1 MRVLLAVL
9 AAVAGQLTAP
19 PLRAQEDCPTIEF
32 ARGEDVTTVG
42 GTVKPDD
49 AACYR
54 LDAGAGESFT
64 LNVIQGDNIVFS
76 IAGVADARDRL
87 TFTAEA
93 RSYKI
98 VVGQLMRSVRAED
111 FEVAIVRSVVA
122 AGNQPRSEPVAIPE
136 SVPPDA
142 RQKIATDVTEMLK
155 RCRSDWPLY
164 ASFHD
169 CQCLAG
175 KFVEARLRNP
185 GQPGDEIG
193 FEIRKECVN
202 PQGIIT
208 YMYDYC
214 FKDVSRMSLL
224 QKMKGATERQ
234 WATYCRCFADT
245 VARTYAS
252 APDPSYSY
260 IETIGG
266 DAFAACPR
274 PP

>member
-1 MRVLLAVL
+1 MRVRLAIL
-9 AAVAGQLTAP
+9 AAVAGQLTAL
-19 PLRAQEDCPTIEF
+19 PLSAQQNCPTIEF
-32 ARGEDVTTVG
+32 EHGEDVTTVG
-42 GTVKPDD
+42 GTVKPEDE
-49 AACYR
+49 ACYR
-54 LDAGAGESFT
+54 LEAEAGESFT

-76 IAGVADARDRL
+76 VAGVADARDRL
-87 TFTAEA
+87 TFTAESK
-93 RSYKI
+93 SYKI
-98 VVGQLMRSVRAED
+98 VVGQLMRGVDAEA
-111 FEVAIVRSVVA
+111 FKVAIVRSVA
-122 AGNQPRSEPVAIPE
+122 AAAKEPSHETVAIPG
-136 SVPPDA
+136 SVPPEM
-142 RQKIATDVTEMLK
+142 RQKIATDVAEMLK

-175 KFVEARLRNP
+175 KFVEARLRDP
-185 GQPGDEIG
+185 GQPGEEIG
-193 FEIRKECVN
+193 FEIRRECVN

-214 FKDVSRMSLL
+214 FKDVSRMNLL

-234 WATYCRCFADT
+234 WASYCKCFAAT
-245 VARTYAS
+245 VAKTYAS

-274 PP
+274 SP